1 MWILCGLVALFF
13 LFCFLGIMPSVL
25 WHCWLGSRKNI
36 QPVKIE
42 WWGAGVV
49 ICLELGAVL
58 HIAQLMPLPLS
69 VSCFCNIQIGF
80 TFQSAPLGSPGQRAI
95 KWVYVLR
102 HYDLLTWL
110 LHTLRV
116 AYIDRFYRSMLCI
129 RGTSHGPVSVSVTSR
144 CSTKTTKCRITQT
157 TPHDT
162 PGTLVFW
169 CQRSPRNSTGV
180 TPYEGAECRWGGQNQ
195 RLSTNNRLYLE
206 NGRR

>member
-80 TFQSAPLGSPGQRAI
+80 TFHSAPLGSPGQRAI

-110 LHTLRV
+110 LTVVPSGPITPCELRILIVFTALCYASAVLAMGLCPCLSQAGVLLKRQNVGSHKQHHTIPQGL
-116 AYIDRFYRSMLCI
+116 
-129 RGTSHGPVSVSVTSR
+129 
-144 CSTKTTKCRITQT
+144 
-157 TPHDT
+157 
-162 PGTLVFW
+162 
-169 CQRSPRNSTGV
+169 
-180 TPYEGAECRWGGQNQ
+180 
-195 RLSTNNRLYLE
+195 
-206 NGRR
+206 